1 MESKM
6 TTAFREIS
14 QIINCGIWSNFKKEN
29 TISDFAKFNLVYGWN
44 GSGKTTLSRVFS
56 AVQFKKGI
64 EEFPSAEFTLTLE
77 DGTKIVSTQL
87 EKSSANIFVF
97 NGDFIHSNINW
108 NEMVKS
114 ILLVSEEKIDE
125 KKKLDKL
132 IPALEKVNEE
142 IRTKEAEVVKLDKDI
157 SGFLSDTAQSIKKKF
172 QVLDTEDN
180 YYFNYNKTK
189 LEVFIKANSA
199 DIKSGKSIITD
210 SEVALVTKACK
221 PDIKKEIGAI
231 QKHIDIAVLKGLVS
245 EVKDICDT
253 SIVSATIGSLVKD
266 AILQKWVEEGML
278 IHKGKHNNCQ
288 FCGNVLS
295 DERLAALE
303 NHFSDEFRKIKERGT
318 AEVDV
323 VESYKIDISLLPQGT
338 ELYDEFREAYR
349 EKVEVMMFLAHQIN
363 LALDAL
369 KEVLKQKLTNPFDV
383 SLKIPEIEDGYAKD
397 LTTTVSEL
405 NEIINVHNLKTTNF
419 QSEVKNSKR
428 KLELHYSS
436 LSCKIFDYFGKNSKK
451 AALVVESEA
460 LVTSAAAIK
469 EETQKLQKDLSNET
483 LGASKFNDNLH
494 KFLGRDEISLIFDND
509 KQGYK
514 IIRTKTGKQARN
526 LSEGEKTAIAFVYFI
541 TKLKEHGNDP
551 KKSIVVMDDPVS
563 SFDSNHLFHA
573 YAFLRA
579 NCSDVLQLIVMTHN
593 FSFFKIVRDWMIGKN
608 KKDKPVKSRIYCIE
622 IICDNGRKAVL
633 KDANESLTKYN
644 SEYHFLFAKL
654 YSYVTK
660 TTLNVDDAFMTA
672 NLARKLLECFLS
684 FKFPLKRNDFN
695 LLVEAGIKDEI
706 RREKIYRFINKYSH
720 YQVIDIGEDS
730 AETVL
735 GEGEN
740 IISEIFEVIKDMDP
754 VHHQEMITLV
764 AGL

>member
-1 MESKM
+1 M
-6 TTAFREIS
+6 TTAFKEIS
-14 QIINCGIWSNFKKEN
+14 QIINCGIWSNYKKEN
-29 TISDFAKFNLVYGWN
+29 TLSDFAKFNLVYGWN

-77 DGTKIVSTQL
+77 DGTKLVSTQL
-87 EKSSANIFVF
+87 EKSSANVFVF
-97 NGDFIHSNINW
+97 NGDFVHSNINW

-125 KKKLDKL
+125 KKKLEKL
-132 IPALEKVNEE
+132 IPKLEKVNEE
-142 IRTKEAEVVKLDKDI
+142 IKRVETAVAKLEKDI
-157 SGFLSDTAQSIKKKF
+157 SGFLSDTAQSIKKRF

-189 LEVFIKANSA
+189 LEAFIKANSA
-199 DIKSGKSIITD
+199 DVKSGKYIIPD

-221 PDIKKEIGAI
+221 PDVKKEIELI
-231 QKHIDIAVLKGLVS
+231 TKPVDIASLKVLVL
-245 EVKDICDT
+245 EVKEICDT
-253 SIVSATIGSLVKD
+253 SIVSATIGSLAKD
-266 AILQKWVEEGML
+266 AILQKWVEEGMF
-278 IHKGKHNNCQ
+278 IHKGKHEICQ
-288 FCGNVLS
+288 FCGNGLS

-303 NHFSDEFRKIKERGT
+303 NHFSDEFRKIKDLVT
-318 AEVDV
+318 AELDL
-323 VESYKIDISLLPQGT
+323 VERHKIDISLLPPGT
-338 ELYDEFREAYR
+338 ELYDEFREIYR
-349 EKVEVMMFLAHQIN
+349 EKVEMMMTFAHHIN

-369 KEVLKQKLTNPFDV
+369 KEVLMQKLANPFDV
-383 SLKIPEIEDGYAKD
+383 SLAMPEIEDNNAND
-397 LTTTVSEL
+397 ITTTASNL
-405 NEIINVHNLKTTNF
+405 NEIIGAHNLKTANF

-436 LSCKIFDYFGKNSKK
+436 LSCKIFDYLGKNNEKS
-451 AALVVESEA
+451 ALGLDSESLGA
-460 LVTSAAAIK
+460 SATAIK
-469 EETQKLQKDLSNET
+469 AETQKLQKDLSNET

-494 KFLGRDEISLIFDND
+494 KFLGRNEISLIFDVG

-526 LSEGEKTAIAFVYFI
+526 LSEGEKTAIAFVYFM

-551 KKSIVVMDDPVS
+551 KKSIVIMDDPVS

-573 YAFLRA
+573 YSFLRA

-608 KKDKPVKSRIYCIE
+608 KKDKPVKSRVYSIE

-633 KDANESLTKYN
+633 KDANETLTKYN

-660 TTLNVDDAFMTA
+660 TALNVDDAFMTA

-706 RREKIYRFINKYSH
+706 RREKIYRFVNKYSH

-740 IISEIFEVIKDMDP
+740 IISEIFEVIKEMDS